1 VSAIWSSMIGHRELL
16 TRLEREVA
24 GGRCAQGY
32 LFAGPD
38 GVGKVTAALGLAQR
52 LNCRGETPPCGRCEG
67 CRAVALRNPGYV
79 QLLDPELQAGNGAY
93 RVRIHKI
100 DAVRRLQADVG
111 LRAIGEQHRVWIVRT
126 AEAMTEPAANSLLK
140 TLEEPP
146 AGVVIVLTA
155 EQPAGL
161 LDTIRSRLRRIEFG
175 PVSTAAIAGWL
186 VGTHGQEQARAA
198 LLAPLAA
205 GRPGKALALA
215 TDAGTEALRH
225 EVLAGAQDLVHRPAA
240 AALRVAERLLGTTG
254 ADDAPAPDR
263 VPLALDLLE
272 WWYRD
277 ALVYG
282 TGGAA
287 AGLVNQDRESE
298 LIRFAGRRT
307 VVELRDGLAA
317 LHQTRLC
324 LQRNANP
331 ALALEVLCLRLAMGR
346 PPRRTGADAA

>member
-1 VSAIWSSMIGHRELL
+1 MIGHDELL
-16 TRLEREVA
+16 RRLEREVA

-52 LNCRGETPPCGRCEG
+52 LNCHAPSPPCGTCAD

-100 DAVRRLQADVG
+100 DALRRMQAEVG
-111 LRAIGEQHRVWIVRT
+111 LRAIGDQVRVWIVRT

-146 AGVVIVLTA
+146 SGVVIVLTA

-161 LDTIRSRLRRIEFG
+161 LDTIRSRVRRLDFG
-175 PVSTAAIAGWL
+175 PVPTAAIAGWL
-186 VGTHGQEQARAA
+186 VSSHGQTAARAA
-198 LLAPLAA
+198 VLAPLAA
-205 GRPGKALALA
+205 GRPGKARALA
-215 TDAGTEALRH
+215 TDPGTEALRG
-225 EVLAGAQDLVHRPAA
+225 EVLAAAADLVAGPPAV
-240 AALRVAERLLGTTG
+240 ALRVAERLLGATG
-254 ADDAPAPDR
+254 TDEAPAADR

-287 AGLVNQDRESE
+287 AGLVNQDREDD
-298 LIRFAGRRT
+298 LVRFAAGRSA
-307 VVELRDGLAA
+307 VELRDGLAA

-331 ALALEVLCLRLAMGR
+331 ALALEVLCLRLALGR
-346 PPRRTGADAA
+346 PPGRDGTGVA